1 MTKADSGYY
10 QSGTCRLS
18 IPEEFCSSNVQFA
31 FHYGKDWGSSAE
43 TVAVDN
49 IRLEEEAACV
59 HSHTEVRNEK
69 EATCTEPGYTGDTY
83 CADCGML
90 LEEGAETPAL
100 GHDFSRKLET
110 VPPTCTERGYTRYQ
124 CSRCSVTEDRDLVDA
139 AGTPVHKGR
148 DPPTCTEGG
157 YTTYTC
163 TVCGDTY
170 TDDRTEPLGHDFHDT
185 VIAPSCG
192 RDG

>member
-1 MTKADSGYY
+1 MQFDYAFGRYELFAGAMQFTVEASTDGGATWTVIWDAATDLTKADSGYY

-90 LEEGAETPAL
+90 LEEGAEHLLWATISAGSWKPYPPPAQ
-100 GHDFSRKLET
+100 S
-110 VPPTCTERGYTRYQ
+110 
-124 CSRCSVTEDRDLVDA
+124 
-139 AGTPVHKGR
+139 AGTPGTSAAGAASPK
-148 DPPTCTEGG
+148 TATW
-157 YTTYTC
+157 
-163 TVCGDTY
+163 
-170 TDDRTEPLGHDFHDT
+170 
-185 VIAPSCG
+185 
-192 RDG
+192 